1 MTPTRPIPMLKDVV
15 LVGGGHAHALVL
27 KAWGMKPVPGARL
40 TLINPAPTA
49 PYTGMLPGYVA
60 GHYKRDEVAI
70 DLVRLARFAGARL
83 ILSRAEALEADQGR
97 LHVAGRG
104 VLEYDLLSLD
114 IGVTADMPDIP
125 GFARYGLPAKPMDV
139 FAKGWDAALTRGAVR
154 DIAVI
159 GGGVAGVEL
168 ALAAQHRVPGV
179 RVRIL
184 ERGRVLA
191 PLPPASRAALL
202 SVLKSRDIEILEDA
216 DVAEIRQSHLSLK
229 DGSEIA
235 ADIVIGAAGARAQAW
250 LGVSDLTTQAGYVS
264 VRPSLQSLSH
274 GNVYAA
280 GDCADLSF
288 APRPKAGV
296 FAVRAAPVLT
306 ANLRAALTGGPQHAF
321 RPQRDYL
328 KLVSL
333 GRQEAIG
340 ERGGL
345 RVQGAWVWRLKDRI
359 DRAFMRKLTDLP
371 SMPAPTVPKGAAKG
385 VATALNA
392 PPVCGG
398 CGAKVG
404 AGALAEA
411 LAAMPST
418 TRNDIVQ
425 GAGDDAAILSIA
437 GQEQVIT
444 TDHLRGFALDP
455 ALVAR
460 IALHHAAGDVLAM
473 GAAPQAALA
482 QIILPPM
489 APRLQ
494 TRALIEVMAAAGGA
508 AAELGLE
515 IAGGH
520 STEGAELSI
529 GFTVTGL
536 LSAPAKT
543 LGAAKAGD
551 VLVLT
556 RPIGSGVLLAGEMAM
571 RAKGADIATLWATL
585 CQPQAEIARALA
597 QHAHAMTDVTGF
609 GLAGHLGGI

>member
-1 MTPTRPIPMLKDVV
+1 M
-15 LVGGGHAHALVL
+15 
-27 KAWGMKPVPGARL
+27 
-40 TLINPAPTA
+40 
-49 PYTGMLPGYVA
+49 
-60 GHYKRDEVAI
+60 
-70 DLVRLARFAGARL
+70 
-83 ILSRAEALEADQGR
+83 
-97 LHVAGRG
+97 
-104 VLEYDLLSLD
+104 
-114 IGVTADMPDIP
+114 
-125 GFARYGLPAKPMDV
+125 
-139 FAKGWDAALTRGAVR
+139 
-154 DIAVI
+154 
-159 GGGVAGVEL
+159 
-168 ALAAQHRVPGV
+168 
-179 RVRIL
+179 
-184 ERGRVLA
+184 
-191 PLPPASRAALL
+191 
-202 SVLKSRDIEILEDA
+202 
-216 DVAEIRQSHLSLK
+216 
-229 DGSEIA
+229 
-235 ADIVIGAAGARAQAW
+235 
-250 LGVSDLTTQAGYVS
+250 
-264 VRPSLQSLSH
+264 
-274 GNVYAA
+274 
-280 GDCADLSF
+280 
-288 APRPKAGV
+288 
-296 FAVRAAPVLT
+296 
-306 ANLRAALTGGPQHAF
+306 
-321 RPQRDYL
+321 
-328 KLVSL
+328 
-333 GRQEAIG
+333 
-340 ERGGL
+340 
-345 RVQGAWVWRLKDRI
+345 
-359 DRAFMRKLTDLP
+359 TDLP
-371 SMPAPTVPKGAAKG
+371 SLPAPPVPKGAAKG

-392 PPVCGG
+392 PPECGG

-543 LGAAKAGD
+543 LGAAQAGD

-571 RAKGADIATLWATL
+571 LAKGADIASRWATR
-585 CQPQAEIARALA
+585 CQPLAEIARALA

-609 GLAGHLGGI
+609 GLAGHLGGICRASGLGAQLELDALPYFSGARDLAARGVASSLAPSNRTAAAPLLTDLDQAADALMFAPQTAGGLLAAVPEAVADEAIAAGAWRIGQMLKGHARIELS